1 MARDKTTGQDGARPR
16 RTGCRLVLKVFLFA
30 VAVTALACVAA
41 ALAAFLG
48 YRHITRPGV
57 RGAEVRVTI
66 PPGASGRD
74 VARILAEQDLV
85 EHELLFRAALRLD
98 RSGKPIKHGRYAL
111 HRGLSGLEL
120 LHILQQGKT
129 VPLDPS
135 EIPAELKV
143 TVPEG
148 LSIAQAARLF
158 EHPEAFA
165 EAASDPGLIARLG
178 IEAPTLEGFLLPD
191 TYFFDEKPTERDV
204 VERMAAQFQQA
215 YAALMDQAPPP
226 TDYGKLEI
234 VTVASLVEEE
244 ARASEERATVAA
256 VIYNRLEKNMPLQL
270 DTTLQY
276 ALDKYGQRVLY
287 EDREVDSPYNTYRNA
302 GLPPGPIS
310 SPGVASLRAAL
321 WPADVGY
328 LFFVSNADGKT
339 HTFSTTQ
346 AEHLEAVRRF
356 RRAIARQRA
365 IAPQRRQGTS
375 GQ

>member
-1 MARDKTTGQDGARPR
+1 MLF
-16 RTGCRLVLKVFLFA
+16 RLFLFA
-30 VAVTALACVAA
+30 VALTALAGVAA

-66 PPGASGRD
+66 PAGASGQD
-74 VARILAEQDLV
+74 VARILAEQGLV

-98 RSGKPIKHGRYAL
+98 RSGKSIRHGRYAL
-111 HRGLSGLEL
+111 HRGLSALEL

-129 VPLDPS
+129 VPLDPA
-135 EIPAELKV
+135 EIPDELKV

-148 LSIAQAARLF
+148 LSIAQAAPLF
-158 EHPEAFA
+158 EHPQAFT
-165 EAASDPGLIARLG
+165 EAAAAPELIAGLG
-178 IEAPTLEGFLLPD
+178 IEAPTLEGFLLPN
-191 TYFFDEKPTERDV
+191 TYFFDDKPTEREV
-204 VERMAAQFQQA
+204 VKRMAAQFERE
-215 YAALMDQAPPP
+215 YTALMDQVPPP

-244 ARASEERATVAA
+244 ARVDDERAAVAA

-321 WPADVGY
+321 WPADVDY

-356 RRAIARQRA
+356 RRAIA
-365 IAPQRRQGTS
+365 PQRRQSKS
-375 GQ
+375 GQQQTGR

>member
-1 MARDKTTGQDGARPR
+1 MAQDEATGQDGTRPR
-16 RTGCRLVLKVFLFA
+16 HSGCWLLFKAFLFA
-30 VAVTALACVAA
+30 VALTALAGVAA

-48 YRHITRPGV
+48 YQHITRPGV

-66 PPGASGRD
+66 PPGATGRD

-98 RSGKPIKHGRYAL
+98 LSGKPIKHGRYAL
-111 HRGLSGLEL
+111 HRGLSAMEL
-120 LHILQQGKT
+120 LHILQEGKT

-135 EIPAELKV
+135 EIPDELKV

-158 EHPEAFA
+158 DHPEAFT
-165 EAASDPGLIARLG
+165 EAAADPELIARLG
-178 IEAPTLEGFLLPD
+178 IEAPTLEGFLLPN
-191 TYFFDEKPTERDV
+191 TYFFDAKPTEREV
-204 VERMAAQFQQA
+204 VERMVAQFERE
-215 YAALMDQAPPP
+215 YAALMDQVPPP

-244 ARASEERATVAA
+244 ARLDDERAMVAA
-256 VIYNRLEKNMPLQL
+256 VIYNRLENGMPLQL

-276 ALDKYGQRVLY
+276 ALDKYGQRILY
-287 EDREVDSPYNTYRNA
+287 EDRDVDSPYNTYRNP

-321 WPADVGY
+321 WPANVDY

-356 RRAIARQRA
+356 RRVIAPQRA
-365 IAPQRRQGTS
+365 IAPQRPQGRS